1 MVKNKK
7 LWGGRFKKKT
17 AKEVEEFTS
26 STAVDKRFFKQD
38 IKGSIAYAKA
48 LHKANVITVAEA
60 NRIARGLEEIGKALE
75 SGKLKL
81 KGEFED
87 VHMNIEKMLIDR
99 VGHVGKK
106 LHTGRSRNDQ
116 VATDLRMYL
125 KDEVVEIIGQL
136 KGLQTTILDMAEA
149 NIDVVMPGYTHLQ
162 RAQPVLL
169 SHHLMAYFEMFMR
182 DRERLTDAF
191 RRIDVLPLGSGALAG
206 TSFPIDREFLAR
218 ELGFSRISRNSMD
231 AVSDRDFVIEIAS
244 SLSTVMMHLSRLC
257 EELIIWSSYEFGF
270 IELSDAF
277 TTGSS
282 IMPQKKNPDVAEL
295 IRGKTGRVYGALMS
309 ILTTMKGLPLAY
321 NRDLQEDKAPV
332 FDALDTV
339 KACVD
344 ILSKM
349 LASLTINKDAIGV
362 TARKG
367 FLTATELANYLVDKD
382 VPFRAAHEI
391 VGKIITYCIEH
402 NMQLD
407 YLSAK
412 EFKKFSEKFDVNTPR
427 VVSVEHSINSKDITG
442 GTAPTRV
449 KDAIKRARAML
460 KGD

>member
-7 LWGGRFKKKT
+7 LWGGRFKVKT
-17 AKEVEEFTS
+17 SKEVEEFTS
-26 STAVDKRFFKQD
+26 STGVDKRFFKHD

-48 LHKANVITVAEA
+48 LHKAGIISAAET
-60 NRIARGLEEIGKALE
+60 NKIARGLEEISRGLE

-87 VHMNIEKMLIDR
+87 VHTNIEKMLIDKI
-99 VGHVGKK
+99 GNVGKK

-125 KDEVVEIIGQL
+125 KDEVIDVIGLL
-136 KGLQTTILDMAEA
+136 KGLQTTLIDIAEA
-149 NIDVVMPGYTHLQ
+149 NTDVIMPGYTHLQ
-162 RAQPVLL
+162 RAQPVLF
-169 SHHLMAYFEMFMR
+169 SHHMMAYFEMFMR
-182 DRERLTDAF
+182 DRERLADAF

-206 TSFPIDREFLAR
+206 TSFRIDREFLAK
-218 ELGFSRISRNSMD
+218 ELGFSRLSRNSMD
-231 AVSDRDFVIEIAS
+231 AVSDRDFVAEVTFAL
-244 SLSTVMMHLSRLC
+244 SLVMMHLSRLC
-257 EELIIWSSYEFGF
+257 EELILWSSYEFNF
-270 IELSDAF
+270 IEISDAF

-321 NRDLQEDKAPV
+321 NRDLQEDKEPV
-332 FDALDTV
+332 FDAFDTV
-339 KACVD
+339 KACVN

-349 LASLTINKDAIGV
+349 IGSVKINKDVILA
-362 TARKG
+362 TAKRG

-382 VPFRAAHEI
+382 IPFRAAHEI

-427 VVSVEHSINSKDITG
+427 GVSVEHSINSKDILG
-442 GTAPTRV
+442 GTAPSRV
-449 KDAIKRARAML
+449 KEAIKRARTML
-460 KGD
+460 KGE